1 MLPFAFWCWCISEA
15 AAAPQPGYGG
25 SPGTG
30 WGLLGSPNLPQLAT
44 SCTAF
49 VLSQLRDGFSIVSR
63 KDRTQIIPI
72 VPFCLRIAL
81 SHRQS
86 AGVQGQS
93 RTDSLQRVIS
103 APGGAA
109 WRAVHHSQPPVLR
122 ARPRTP
128 PAVCRQ
134 PRGAAVSARRER
146 SCARLCCGCS
156 AAALPHGAA
165 RTPRHRRLI
174 SAPGFRCP
182 SRSHAAVP
190 RPIGLCC
197 QDGCVPRAVMQDG
210 GTLVL
215 LGRMLGFEA
224 FVPCGVWVMRCSL
237 CTECSPA
244 PTWQQQGVQGGTE
257 QCFHVLELILAAM
270 GSSRVQP
277 EHSSRAAT

>member
-1 MLPFAFWCWCISEA
+1 MHLGSSSSTSARLWGFSWHRLGA
-15 AAAPQPGYGG
+15 AWLPQPPPAGHLVH
-25 SPGTG
+25 SVCSEPTQG
-30 WGLLGSPNLPQLAT
+30 WFFNCLPKRSDSNYPNCAFLPQNSVESPAERRG
-44 SCTAF
+44 AGAE
-49 VLSQLRDGFSIVSR
+49 QDGQPAAGNFS
-63 KDRTQIIPI
+63 
-72 VPFCLRIAL
+72 
-81 SHRQS
+81 
-86 AGVQGQS
+86 
-93 RTDSLQRVIS
+93 
-103 APGGAA
+103 PGGAA

-122 ARPRTP
+122 ARPRTR

-182 SRSHAAVP
+182 SHSHAAVP
-190 RPIGLCC
+190 RPLGLCW

-244 PTWQQQGVQGGTE
+244 PTWQQQGMQGGTE